1 MAGLIFVPVV
11 LLSSSP
17 PPFLVPPL
25 LPPPSPPPSPTPS
38 TPPSPPAPPP
48 TPPPSPPLPPVP
60 PLPAGEVLAVS
71 PDDIQAE
78 IVQAMSENRNASIYI
93 PPGAHLHLNT
103 TIGCWSNMHLKIR
116 SSGEGATL
124 DGAGIFPHVFTG
136 GTSILFISGWCHLSL
151 EALHFVNGRYS
162 SGGAI
167 YADHAGNIEMH
178 DTHFTECSAPTPTD
192 GGPTVYGG
200 AMCVINS
207 GAVTMTAVSFTRC
220 SSYHTAG
227 AAYFYNSGDISI
239 SGAAF
244 EDCTSKETGG
254 ALQVIQSGS
263 VEMTAV
269 NFTRCVARNQMGG
282 AMYVMGSKHIAI
294 TAGTFTGCRAG
305 TQAVRAARLAQQ
317 HRCTQR
323 PTLAA
328 PPLSLRRLWSC

>member
-1 MAGLIFVPVV
+1 M
-11 LLSSSP
+11 
-17 PPFLVPPL
+17 
-25 LPPPSPPPSPTPS
+25 
-38 TPPSPPAPPP
+38 
-48 TPPPSPPLPPVP
+48 P

-71 PDDIQAE
+71 PDGIQAE

-192 GGPTVYGG
+192 GAPTVYGG

-207 GAVTMTAVSFTRC
+207 GAVTMTDVSFTRC

-239 SGAAF
+239 SGAVF

-305 TQAVRAARLAQQ
+305 TQAVRAACLAQQ